1 LKNIV
6 TRFFFQ
12 PMASAPRCCSRSYW
26 PPGRP
31 QGRRGCRRGLHKT
44 VHLARGRLCPRVEFT
59 GKTHGAVIVSI
70 DHQTEIPAI
79 AEEKVVG
86 GFWQQPHIPKW
97 RRCLENLSRY
107 IIRASFYQE
116 GCST

>member
-1 LKNIV
+1 MLLVFSFNPWRLHLAVAQDRIDHLGD
-6 TRFFFQ
+6 R
-12 PMASAPRCCSRSYW
+12 MAGEDAAVVFI
-26 PPGRP
+26 
-31 QGRRGCRRGLHKT
+31 KT

-86 GFWQQPHIPKW
+86 GFWRQPHIPK
-97 RRCLENLSRY
+97 
-107 IIRASFYQE
+107 
-116 GCST
+116 